1 MYPPAMVL
9 LKVCT
14 MPFQL
19 PTPSGGTY
27 EVEVGTSVAIPVY
40 GIHQDPQYFPDPE
53 HYDPER
59 FSEENKKIRHRHSYL
74 PFGEGPRMCLGK
86 NSIIILRSH
95 ALFSEESTKQWSL
108 RF

>member
-1 MYPPAMVL
+1 
-9 LKVCT
+9 

-27 EVEVGTSVAIPVY
+27 KVEVGTPVAIPVY
-40 GIHQDPQYFPDPE
+40 GIHHDPQHFPDPE

-59 FSEENKKIRHRHSYL
+59 FSEENKNTRHRHSYL

-86 NSIIILRSH
+86 NTIIILRSR
-95 ALFSEESTKQWSL
+95 ALFPEESTEQ
-108 RF
+108 